1 MVAGVRKSAWRR
13 PAATAMP
20 PTPPSATLTPA
31 TAADPAAPPP
41 TRILILG
48 GGFGGIWTAR
58 HLERQLAG
66 LAAPAASGRS
76 AAVEIVLVCRDN
88 FFLMTPLLFEAF
100 SGTLELRHCSL
111 PLRDFLRHTRF
122 VEARVEEIDLDRR
135 LVRAAPSEGA
145 AYELPYDHL
154 VLALGASTN
163 QHLIP
168 GSETAFTFKT
178 LADAL
183 ILHDHMIERFE
194 RADVETDA
202 ARKRY
207 LLTFAVIGGGLVGSE
222 LFGEMT
228 AFADEIVRYYP
239 RVRRAEVRFFLF
251 QATDR
256 IMPEVP
262 AALARYAARVLARR
276 PGVSIR
282 VNTPVRA
289 VEPGT
294 VHLEGEALA
303 AGTIVLSAGITPGP
317 LTHDLP
323 LVKDRQGHLLV
334 EATLRCR
341 DRPEVW
347 ALGDCAA
354 VPDPAGKP
362 YPYLAQHALREA
374 RQLAR
379 NLSAVCQGRPP
390 RPFVYKSLGVMAS
403 IGHARGLGS
412 LLGIPVRGPLAWW
425 VRRTYYL
432 FQMPRWSRRLR
443 IVADWTLALFFRPD
457 IVKVDLASEGALLA
471 RDRPA
476 GTAARANPGGT
487 ADPPD
492 APNPPRA
499 PDSPG
504 DPSPAGGANAGKAAS
519 P

>member
-1 MVAGVRKSAWRR
+1 MAGMR
-13 PAATAMP
+13 
-20 PTPPSATLTPA
+20 
-31 TAADPAAPPP
+31 

-58 HLERQLAG
+58 HLERE
-66 LAAPAASGRS
+66 LAAGGAS
-76 AAVEIVLVCRDN
+76 AAAEIVLVCRDN

-111 PLRDFLRHTRF
+111 PLRDFLRRTRF
-122 VEARVEEIDLDRR
+122 VEATVQEIDLERR
-135 LVRAAPSEGA
+135 LVRAVPSEGA

-154 VLALGASTN
+154 VLALGARTN
-163 QHLIP
+163 RRLIP

-183 ILHDHMIERFE
+183 ILRDHMIERFE
-194 RADVETDA
+194 RADVETDE
-202 ARKRY
+202 ARKRF

-239 RVRRAEVRFFLF
+239 RVGRDEVRFHLF
-251 QATDR
+251 HATDR

-262 AALARYAARVLARR
+262 AALARYAARILAARS
-276 PGVSIR
+276 GVSIR
-282 VNTPVRA
+282 VDTPVRA
-289 VEPGT
+289 VELGK
-294 VHLEGEALA
+294 VHLQDETVA

-317 LTHDLP
+317 LTSGLP
-323 LVKDRQGHLLV
+323 LARDRQGHILV

-347 ALGDCAA
+347 VLGDCAV
-354 VPDPAGKP
+354 VPDADGKP

-379 NLSAVCQGRPP
+379 NIRAVCEGRPP
-390 RPFVYKSLGVMAS
+390 RPFVFRSLGVMAS
-403 IGHARGLGS
+403 IGHGRGLGS
-412 LLGIPVRGPLAWW
+412 LLGVPVRGRLAWW

-457 IVKVDLASEGALLA
+457 IVKVDLASEGELLE
-471 RDRPA
+471 RDPGA
-476 GTAARANPGGT
+476 GPSGAAGVSSPHPSS
-487 ADPPD
+487 ADVP
-492 APNPPRA
+492 
-499 PDSPG
+499 
-504 DPSPAGGANAGKAAS
+504 
-519 P
+519 

>member
-1 MVAGVRKSAWRR
+1 MTDPSPTAESISA
-13 PAATAMP
+13 
-20 PTPPSATLTPA
+20 
-31 TAADPAAPPP
+31 AAPR

-58 HLERQLAG
+58 HLERELAG
-66 LAAPAASGRS
+66 HGGPGGS
-76 AAVEIVLVCRDN
+76 AAAEIVLVCRDN

-111 PLRDFLRHTRF
+111 PLRDFLRRTRF

-135 LVRAAPSEGA
+135 MVRAVPSEGA
-145 AYELPYDHL
+145 SYELPYDHL
-154 VLALGASTN
+154 VLALGARTN

-168 GSETAFTFKT
+168 GSEAAFTFKT

-183 ILHDHMIERFE
+183 ILRDHMIERFE

-202 ARKRY
+202 ARKRF
-207 LLTFAVIGGGLVGSE
+207 LLTFVVIGGGLVGSE

-239 RVRRAEVRFFLF
+239 RVRRDEVRFFLF
-251 QATDR
+251 QATER

-262 AALARYAARVLARR
+262 ESLARYAAKVLAAR

-289 VEPGT
+289 VEPGA
-294 VHLEGEALA
+294 VHLQDETVA

-317 LTHDLP
+317 LTSGLP
-323 LVKDRQGHLLV
+323 LAKDRQGHLLV

-347 ALGDCAA
+347 VLGDCAS
-354 VPDPAGKP
+354 VPDPQGKP

-379 NLSAVCQGRPP
+379 NLSAVCAGRPP

-457 IVKVDLASEGALLA
+457 TVKVDLASEGALLE
-471 RDRPA
+471 RDH
-476 GTAARANPGGT
+476 
-487 ADPPD
+487 
-492 APNPPRA
+492 
-499 PDSPG
+499 
-504 DPSPAGGANAGKAAS
+504 PAGGALPAKRAATASSADSADSVNTPAAAAGRQRS
-519 P
+519 